1 MHGRTTNRSQ
11 KAGDEVPAVPRAGT
25 ADPGGGAGGARER
38 TGQVE
43 GVAPRRGPGGVR
55 MPRQWSERLP
65 GLPLTAGVTRAA
77 DVCITISSWLLRQDE
92 VQDRCHKLSALCHG
106 AGRVPPACSDRDSH
120 RRLALPP
127 QPLQ

>member
-1 MHGRTTNRSQ
+1 MGGQRIGARRPATRSPQ
-11 KAGDEVPAVPRAGT
+11 SP
-25 ADPGGGAGGARER
+25 DPGGGAGGALER

-55 MPRQWSERLP
+55 TPGQWSERLP

-77 DVCITISSWLLRQDE
+77 DVCIIISSWLLRQDE
-92 VQDRCHKLSALCHG
+92 VQDQCHKLSALCHG